1 MTTTSLDTKGKITE
15 EGLRELRSRIGSYY
29 KVTLGNIEVTVD
41 MIRHFATA
49 VGDLNPLWIDEA
61 YAKKTRWGGIIAPP
75 GYLYGVI
82 YATGMRAGGLPGVHA
97 FHSGNN
103 WEWYKPIRVGDVI
116 TGTYQL
122 KDVVEK
128 KSEFS
133 GRTVIVYAEVKYF
146 NQLDELVAKTM
157 GWSIRAERQA
167 AREKGKYKALEPY
180 RYTDEEV
187 EAIYK
192 AYENEEIRGAT
203 PRYWEN
209 VNVGDEIPAVVKGP
223 FTPED
228 EIKFREGVVPEL
240 WGIGISHGLKIRE
253 LQKHPAFSFRDP
265 ETGALASI
273 AEVHTMSSAASGA
286 AIPAAYD
293 LGSQRNIWLAQPL
306 TNWMG
311 DDGFLKKLNASYR
324 RFNIYGD
331 TQWIKGK
338 VTKKYVENGEH
349 LVDLDVWC
357 ENQRGENTTP
367 GQATIILPARTNT
380 SR

>member
-15 EGLRELRSRIGSYY
+15 EGLKELRSRIGSYY

-41 MIRHFATA
+41 MIKHFATA
-49 VGDLNPLWIDEA
+49 VGDLNPLWIDEE
-61 YAKKTRWGGIIAPP
+61 YAKKTRWGGIIVPP

-103 WEWYKPIRVGDVI
+103 WEWYKPIRVGDKI

-187 EAIYK
+187 EAICR

-203 PRYWEN
+203 PRYWES
-209 VNVGDEIPAVVKGP
+209 VNIGDEIPVVVKGP

-228 EIKFREGVVPEL
+228 EVKFREGVVPEL

-367 GQATIILPARTNT
+367 GQATIILPAKTNT